1 MDTQVL
7 LVSDGLF
14 HPSLPCRFWL
24 RRALTALP
32 GYRFAHA
39 SSLEALPRLS
49 LDPFRAIVLYVHHD
63 TLSAA
68 ALDCLDAYLERGGGL
83 LALHSAS
90 ASYKEEPRFY
100 DILGGRFVT
109 HGPVEEFAVQP
120 SSPEDEIFRDI
131 PEFSVRDELYRHEY
145 DPANRIHLHTRVGE
159 EREPVVWTR
168 RRGQGRV
175 CYCALGHTVGAVRHP
190 QVQQVLHRGLAWVGG
205 EEAP

>member
-1 MDTQVL
+1 MSNQVL

-49 LDPFRAIVLYVHHD
+49 PDSFRAIVVYVHHD

-83 LALHSAS
+83 LAIHCAIS
-90 ASYKEEPRFY
+90 P
-100 DILGGRFVT
+100 
-109 HGPVEEFAVQP
+109 QP
-120 SSPEDEIFRDI
+120 TM
-131 PEFSVRDELYRHEY
+131 
-145 DPANRIHLHTRVGE
+145 A
-159 EREPVVWTR
+159 R
-168 RRGQGRV
+168 RRG
-175 CYCALGHTVGAVRHP
+175 
-190 QVQQVLHRGLAWVGG
+190 VLTGL
-205 EEAP
+205 PLR